1 MYQGLQALGYFCVP
15 GTLGPGFIEYLGL
28 SALRYLL
35 VRMTSSGGC
44 ENFSIFHQFGYDIET
59 SKSDPRNG
67 FLIDFGPK
75 KNCTP
80 KCLWLPKL
88 SFIGQMRSESRSE
101 LFIETEDRW
110 IIGFGWQ
117 DGDIVPG
124 GKHVHIGISA
134 APPPSHL
141 LCEAHFG

>member
-80 KCLWLPKL
+80 KCL
-88 SFIGQMRSESRSE
+88 
-101 LFIETEDRW
+101 
-110 IIGFGWQ
+110 
-117 DGDIVPG
+117 
-124 GKHVHIGISA
+124 
-134 APPPSHL
+134 
-141 LCEAHFG
+141 